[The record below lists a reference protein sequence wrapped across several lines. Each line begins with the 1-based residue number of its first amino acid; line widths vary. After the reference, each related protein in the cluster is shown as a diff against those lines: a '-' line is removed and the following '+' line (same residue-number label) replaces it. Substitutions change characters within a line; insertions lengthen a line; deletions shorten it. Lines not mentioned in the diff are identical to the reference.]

1 MRHVMIVGASSA
13 IAEAT
18 ARCFASDGDRLYLL
32 ARDQGKLEAIAAD
45 LKVRGADKVDFQTFD
60 ANAFDDHDA
69 VIAAAAESLGDLDT
83 VLIAHGTLPDQ
94 PACEADYAV
103 TLEAMTTNA
112 LSAISLLTRLANRF
126 ESQRRGTLA
135 VISSVAGDRG
145 RKSNYVYGTA
155 KAAVSTFLD
164 GLRNRLYGSGVK
176 VVTAKPG
183 FVDTPM
189 TASFEK
195 GLLWA
200 QPDAVGRGIHQAIVR
215 GKDVVYL
222 PGFWRLIMMIIRH
235 VPETVFKRL
244 SL

>member
-1 MRHVMIVGASSA
+1 M
-13 IAEAT
+13 
-18 ARCFASDGDRLYLL
+18 
-32 ARDQGKLEAIAAD
+32 
-45 LKVRGADKVDFQTFD
+45 
-60 ANAFDDHDA
+60 
-69 VIAAAAESLGDLDT
+69 DT

-164 GLRNRLYGSGVK
+164 GLRNRLYESGVK